1 MGQTGLLAVAAVGA
15 GLIIAVLWDGF
26 ETVILPRRV
35 TRRLRLAR
43 LVYRAAWLPW
53 RWLAGRLPNAQRREN
68 ALAFFGPLCFLLLL
82 GTWVVLLIAGYA
94 AVMWGLWPLTA
105 LQGSHRFGEYL
116 YFSGTTF
123 LTLGLGD
130 VLPAGGGARVLTV
143 LEVGNG
149 FGFLALMISYL
160 PMLYQAFSRREVS
173 VSLLDARA
181 GSPPT
186 ALEFLRRH
194 VLTGHPG
201 VMEQA
206 LHEWERWSA
215 ELLESHMSYPVLAYF
230 RSQHDHQ
237 SWVAALTAVL
247 DATSLVI
254 VGTDGPRKAAA
265 QFTFALARHAA
276 VDLAQIFVGRASPP
290 SVERLPPETLERMR
304 GYLETLD
311 IRISEQS
318 AQRRLGELRAM
329 YEAYVQSLSR
339 FFLMD
344 LPDWMPHASVVDNW
358 QTSPEGVAI
367 IHADGRS
374 RARRDAEATD
384 HRRRGLS

>member
-1 MGQTGLLAVAAVGA
+1 
-15 GLIIAVLWDGF
+15 
-26 ETVILPRRV
+26 
-35 TRRLRLAR
+35 
-43 LVYRAAWLPW
+43 
-53 RWLAGRLPNAQRREN
+53 
-68 ALAFFGPLCFLLLL
+68 
-82 GTWVVLLIAGYA
+82 
-94 AVMWGLWPLTA
+94 
-105 LQGSHRFGEYL
+105 
-116 YFSGTTF
+116 
-123 LTLGLGD
+123 
-130 VLPAGGGARVLTV
+130 
-143 LEVGNG
+143 
-149 FGFLALMISYL
+149 L

-173 VSLLDARA
+173 VSLLAARA

-186 ALEFLRRH
+186 AVEFLRQH

-237 SWVAALTAVL
+237 SWLAALTAVL

-304 GYLETLD
+304 GYLDTLD

-358 QTSPEGVAI
+358 QTSPQGVAI

>member
-1 MGQTGLLAVAAVGA
+1 MLMAATVGA
-15 GLIIAVLWDGF
+15 ALIAIVLWESF

-43 LVYRAAWLPW
+43 LYYRGVWLPW
-53 RWLAGRLPNAQRREN
+53 RWIAGRLPESRGRE
-68 ALAFFGPLCFLLLL
+68 AVLAFFGPLGFLGLL
-82 GTWVVLLIAGYA
+82 GIWVALLITGYA
-94 AVMWGLWPLTA
+94 AVLWGLWPLTA
-105 LQGSHRFGEYL
+105 LQGSHGFGESL

-130 VLPAGGGARVLTV
+130 VVPGNAGARALVV
-143 LEVGNG
+143 LEAGNG

-206 LHEWERWSA
+206 LQDWERWSA

-230 RSQHDHQ
+230 RSQHEHQ
-237 SWVAALTAVL
+237 SWVSALTAVL
-247 DATSLVI
+247 DASALAI

-265 QFTFALARHAA
+265 QFAFAMARHAA
-276 VDLAQIFVGRASPP
+276 VDLQQIFRPGGP
-290 SVERLPPETLERMR
+290 SLDGDRLPPQTLERMQT
-304 GYLETLD
+304 YLEALD
-311 IRISEQS
+311 IKISERA
-318 AQRRLGELRAM
+318 AQRHLAELRAM
-329 YEAYVQSLSR
+329 YEPQVSALASY
-339 FFLMD
+339 FLMD
-344 LPDWMPHASVVDNW
+344 LPDWMPHAMVVDDW
-358 QTSPEGVAI
+358 QTSPEGVALF
-367 IHADGRS
+367 HPDGRS
-374 RARRDAEATD
+374 RLRARREPGRAA
-384 HRRRGLS
+384 G

>member
-1 MGQTGLLAVAAVGA
+1 VDQAGLLIVAAVGA
-15 GLIIAVLWDGF
+15 ALIVIVLWDGF

-53 RWLAGRLPNAQRREN
+53 RGLAGRLPNTQRREN
-68 ALAFFGPLCFLLLL
+68 ALAFFGPFCFLLLL
-82 GTWVVLLIAGYA
+82 ATWVVLLVTGYA
-94 AVMWGLWPLTA
+94 AVMWGLWPLTGV
-105 LQGSHRFGEYL
+105 QGTHRFGEYL

-130 VLPAGGGARVLTV
+130 LLPARGGARILTV
-143 LEVGNG
+143 FEVGNG
-149 FGFLALMISYL
+149 FAFLALVISYL

-173 VSLLDARA
+173 VSLPDARA

-186 ALEFLRRH
+186 AVEFLRRH

-201 VMEQA
+201 VIEQA

-215 ELLESHMSYPVLAYF
+215 ALLESHMSYPVLGYF

-247 DATSLVI
+247 DASSLVV
-254 VGTDGPRKAAA
+254 VGTDGARKAAA
-265 QFTFALARHAA
+265 QFTFAMARHTA
-276 VDLAQIFVGRASPP
+276 VDLSQIFVRRP
-290 SVERLPPETLERMR
+290 SVSNGGRLPPETLERMR
-304 GYLETLD
+304 EYLDTLD
-311 IRISEQS
+311 IRISEHS
-318 AQRRLGELRAM
+318 AQHRLAELRAM
-329 YEAYVQSLSR
+329 YEPYVQALSE
-339 FFLMD
+339 FLLMD
-344 LPDWMPHASVVDNW
+344 LPEWMPHASVVDDW

-367 IHADGRS
+367 IHGDGRS
-374 RARRDAEATD
+374 RGRAEATAP
-384 HRRRGLS
+384 RRGELS